1 MRPLYVYYET
11 YPREADRLDVYYRI
25 LDETGEVVVE
35 NSFDQQTKRPIT
47 RDYFTIDISS
57 LSHGRYV
64 IELQVRTR
72 NTTALKGAQFRI
84 KMAGLPN
91 VINDLDTAIRQ
102 LRYIEKRKSVKEML
116 RSKGTRK
123 ETLFRKF
130 WKERDPTENTAA
142 NELMEEYYWRV
153 SRANQMFGSFR
164 DGWET
169 DRGEVF
175 VRYGVPDQIERHP
188 YSINSQPYEIWYYH
202 RHNRRFVF
210 VDEMGFGEYRL
221 VTNLW

>member
-1 MRPLYVYYET
+1 
-11 YPREADRLDVYYRI
+11 VYYRI